1 MIVREIIDIL
11 FSSSNGPPTD
21 PKEPPHPAEFPKDL
35 IRPQTILLL
44 NIKPQMNYKQ

>member
-21 PKEPPHPAEFPKDL
+21 PKEPPTPQSFLKTWSDPK
-35 IRPQTILLL
+35 Q
-44 NIKPQMNYKQ
+44 YSY